1 MNRLLTQRE
10 KRRIDTDET
19 ILKAA
24 RDLFGQKGYTG
35 TSLTDIAAA
44 SGVSQG
50 LVSQRFESKE
60 KLLTAALK
68 SVNQGTVLYDTQN
81 VNQGTVLSDAQS
93 GGVTTSNVKEQ
104 LCAVVASLIKLASK
118 DSALFA
124 FFYTLYTAQDIP
136 AVCTDCAEDAFMKTA
151 LAASMKNA
159 QKEGMLPKADSWA
172 LFRHFMKNAL
182 SGIQGCRALGTE
194 IPRPAYFL
202 EILGI
207 HEPGDGSLVHSEI
220 HSASQNRPPVHTSTQ
235 EPQNRPPVPADEK
248 HIRAQVTA
256 EIRTSIDVA
265 LRGVLGYIGLIKK
278 HAGERAKVADY
289 ASKAELIGSELK
301 KNVLN
306 MKQ

>member
-1 MNRLLTQRE
+1 MSRLLTQRE

-60 KLLTAALK
+60 KLLTAAFK
-68 SVNQGTVLYDTQN
+68 DVNQGTVLYDTQN
-81 VNQGTVLSDAQS
+81 VNQGTVLSD
-93 GGVTTSNVKEQ
+93 VKEQ

-124 FFYTLYTAQDIP
+124 FFCTVYTAQDIP

-182 SGIQGCRALGTE
+182 SVIQGCRALGTE

-235 EPQNRPPVPADEK
+235 EPQNRPLVPADEK

>member
-1 MNRLLTQRE
+1 MSKLLTQRE

-60 KLLTAALK
+60 KLLTAAFK
-68 SVNQGTVLYDTQN
+68 D

-93 GGVTTSNVKEQ
+93 GGVTTSDVKEQ

-124 FFYTLYTAQDIP
+124 FFCTLYTAQDIP

-182 SGIQGCRALGTE
+182 SVIQGCRALGTE

-207 HEPGDGSLVHSEI
+207 RESGDGSLVHSEI

-235 EPQNRPPVPADEK
+235 EPQNRPLVPADEK

-256 EIRTSIDVA
+256 EIRASIDVA

>member
-1 MNRLLTQRE
+1 MSKLLTQRE

-24 RDLFGQKGYTG
+24 RNLFGRKGYTG

-60 KLLTAALK
+60 KLLTAAFK
-68 SVNQGTVLYDTQN
+68 A
-81 VNQGTVLSDAQS
+81 VNQGTVLSDVQS
-93 GGVTTSNVKEQ
+93 GDNTPSDIKEQ
-104 LCAVVASLIKLASK
+104 LCAVVASLIKLTSK

-124 FFYTLYTAQDIP
+124 FFYTVYTAQDIP
-136 AVCTDCAEDAFMKTA
+136 ALCTDCAEDAFRKTA
-151 LAASMKNA
+151 LAASMKTA
-159 QKEGMLPKADSWA
+159 QKDGMFPKADNWA

-182 SGIQGCRALGTE
+182 SVIQGCMALGTE

-202 EILGI
+202 EVLGI
-207 HEPGDGSLVHSEI
+207 HEPGDGSLVP
-220 HSASQNRPPVHTSTQ
+220 A
-235 EPQNRPPVPADEK
+235 PQNRPLVHADEK

-256 EIRTSIDVA
+256 EITSSIDMA

-306 MKQ
+306 MEQ

>member
-1 MNRLLTQRE
+1 MSKLLTQRE

-60 KLLTAALK
+60 KLLTAAFK
-68 SVNQGTVLYDTQN
+68 GVNQGTVLYDTQN
-81 VNQGTVLSDAQS
+81 VNQGTVLSD
-93 GGVTTSNVKEQ
+93 VKEQ

-124 FFYTLYTAQDIP
+124 FFCTVYTAQDIP

-151 LAASMKNA
+151 LAASMKTA

-182 SGIQGCRALGTE
+182 SVIQGCRALGTE

-220 HSASQNRPPVHTSTQ
+220 HPA
-235 EPQNRPPVPADEK
+235 PQNRPPVPADEK

-256 EIRTSIDVA
+256 EITSSIDVA

>member
-1 MNRLLTQRE
+1 MSKLLTQRE

-68 SVNQGTVLYDTQN
+68 RVNQGTVLYDTP
-81 VNQGTVLSDAQS
+81 TS
-93 GGVTTSNVKEQ
+93 GLKEQ

-124 FFYTLYTAQDIP
+124 FFCTVYTAQDIP

-182 SGIQGCRALGTE
+182 SVIQGCRALGTE

-220 HSASQNRPPVHTSTQ
+220 HPA
-235 EPQNRPPVPADEK
+235 PQNRPPVPADEK

-278 HAGERAKVADY
+278 HAGERTKVADY
-289 ASKAELIGSELK
+289 AAKAELIGSELK

>member
-1 MNRLLTQRE
+1 MSKLLTQRE

-68 SVNQGTVLYDTQN
+68 GVNQGTVLYDTP
-81 VNQGTVLSDAQS
+81 TS
-93 GGVTTSNVKEQ
+93 GLKEQ

-118 DSALFA
+118 DNALFA
-124 FFYTLYTAQDIP
+124 FFCIVYTAQDIP
-136 AVCTDCAEDAFMKTA
+136 VLCTDCAEDAFMKTA

-182 SGIQGCRALGTE
+182 SVIQGCMALGTE

-202 EILGI
+202 EVLGI
-207 HEPGDGSLVHSEI
+207 HEPGSREPGDGSLVH
-220 HSASQNRPPVHTSTQ
+220 
-235 EPQNRPPVPADEK
+235 ADEK

-256 EIRTSIDVA
+256 EITASIDMA

-306 MKQ
+306 MEQ

>member
-1 MNRLLTQRE
+1 MSKLLTQRE

-60 KLLTAALK
+60 KLLTAAFK
-68 SVNQGTVLYDTQN
+68 G
-81 VNQGTVLSDAQS
+81 VNQGTVLSDVQS
-93 GGVTTSNVKEQ
+93 GGVTTSDVKEQ

-124 FFYTLYTAQDIP
+124 FFCTVYTAQDIP
-136 AVCTDCAEDAFMKTA
+136 AVCTDCAEDAFRKTA

-172 LFRHFMKNAL
+172 LFRHFMKSAL
-182 SGIQGCRALGTE
+182 SVIQGCMALGTE

-202 EILGI
+202 EVLGI
-207 HEPGDGSLVHSEI
+207 HEPGDGSLVH
-220 HSASQNRPPVHTSTQ
+220 
-235 EPQNRPPVPADEK
+235 ADEK
-248 HIRAQVTA
+248 HIRTQVTA
-256 EIRTSIDVA
+256 EITASIDMA

-306 MKQ
+306 MEQ